1 MSLLSRDRNLFLKL
15 LHFLGILASILL
27 IVSISLET
35 FNRDPFLSD
44 SIYFKIQFWI
54 CIYFTL
60 DFCIFFIIAKER
72 KKFFLRYWL
81 LLVLSIPYLTIIDY
95 SGIKLTETEAY
106 LIRFIPLVR
115 GGAALVMLIAM
126 LVKRYTT
133 AIFVSYLVLLVSSAY
148 FMTLI
153 FYQFEVNVN
162 PLVHSYGDT
171 IWWAAMTVTTVGSNI
186 IPITVTGKVATTILA
201 ALGLTIFPL
210 FTAYIT
216 IIITK
221 VSQRH
226 HQNMTDD
233 LWGFSVSENR
243 NQAPSEM
250 KQLGSSKKK
259 MPNQSN
265 NQISGKTSG
274 NDTKDD
280 MLMAP

>member
-226 HQNMTDD
+226 RQNMTDD
-233 LWGFSVSENR
+233 LWGFSVSKNR
-243 NQAPSEM
+243 SQVPSKMEH
-250 KQLGSSKKK
+250 LGSSKKK

-265 NQISGKTSG
+265 NQISGKASG
-274 NDTKDD
+274 DNTKDD
-280 MLMAP
+280 TLMAP